1 MRKEMDSILDAIR
14 QRYPFLLID
23 RIVKIEKGKKV
34 TGLKNVTFNE
44 PYFQGHFPEEPV
56 VPAVLLVESMA
67 QLSSLLANKG
77 SVAYLTA
84 IYKATFLRKVVPG
97 DQMII
102 ESEIVKQVRNLV
114 QVVCSVHV
122 EQKKV
127 ARAELGFMVF
137 PGEKAHD

>member
-1 MRKEMDSILDAIR
+1 MEEMNPILNAVR

-23 RIVKIEKGKKV
+23 RILKIEKGKKV
-34 TGLKNVTFNE
+34 VGLKNVTFNE
-44 PYFQGHFPEEPV
+44 PYFQGHFPDEPV

-67 QLSSLLANKG
+67 QLSSLLAEKG
-77 SVAYLTA
+77 SAAYLTA
-84 IYKATFLRKVVPG
+84 IYKARFLQKVVPG

-102 ESEIVKQVRNLV
+102 ESEIVKQVKNLV
-114 QVVCSVHV
+114 QVACSVHV

-137 PGEKAHD
+137 LEEEANE